1 MNTRIPCNFSEIFP
15 YQREISYF
23 SKGKIEHKN
32 KISGLGK
39 DCDHA
44 LTICSSCFICLCL
57 IAGLYD
63 FSPVHSMGRG

>member
-44 LTICSSCFICLCL
+44 LFDYLL
-57 IAGLYD
+57 IMLYMPMFD
-63 FSPVHSMGRG
+63 CRVI